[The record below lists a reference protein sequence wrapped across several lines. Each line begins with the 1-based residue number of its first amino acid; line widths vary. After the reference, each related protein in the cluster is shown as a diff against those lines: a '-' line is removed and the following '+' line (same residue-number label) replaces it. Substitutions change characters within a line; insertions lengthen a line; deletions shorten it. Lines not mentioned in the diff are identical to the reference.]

1 MREFIYDAGGRK
13 FLLTIIV
20 LILVALKDVLKLDSE
35 TIKLLVAIALGG
47 AATVA
52 VEDGLRA
59 LKGGKAA
66 SGRKS

>member
-13 FLLTIIV
+13 FLLTVIV

>member
-13 FLLTIIV
+13 FILTVIV
-20 LILVALKDVLKLDSE
+20 LLLLALKNVLGLDSE
-35 TIKLLVAIALGG
+35 TVKLLVAIALGG

-52 VEDGLRA
+52 IEDGLRA
-59 LKGGKAA
+59 VKGGKAA